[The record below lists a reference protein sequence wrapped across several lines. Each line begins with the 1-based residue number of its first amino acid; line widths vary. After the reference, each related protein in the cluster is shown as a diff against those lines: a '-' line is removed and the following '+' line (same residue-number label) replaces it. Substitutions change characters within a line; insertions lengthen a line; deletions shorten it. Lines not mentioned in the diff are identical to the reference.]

1 MRVNLIT
8 EPLSSPLG
16 TRDPLPI
23 FLTITPAYPVLG
35 GDYRCQIEG
44 PALMGLLRDE
54 TNLPATALDRFEGRL
69 GTPVGARLLSVELSD
84 NTLTNIGYFVD

>member
-1 MRVNLIT
+1 
-8 EPLSSPLG
+8 
-16 TRDPLPI
+16 
-23 FLTITPAYPVLG
+23 
-35 GDYRCQIEG
+35 
-44 PALMGLLRDE
+44 MGLLRDE